1 VAEIHEQNLSASAEL
16 LSPRGKFL
24 GLRAGVQTLSGADG
38 EQWRDRLAGQSQ
50 RRRGLA
56 PIAGIILEYLVI

>member
-38 EQWRDRLAGQSQ
+38 EQWRQ
-50 RRRGLA
+50 
-56 PIAGIILEYLVI
+56 